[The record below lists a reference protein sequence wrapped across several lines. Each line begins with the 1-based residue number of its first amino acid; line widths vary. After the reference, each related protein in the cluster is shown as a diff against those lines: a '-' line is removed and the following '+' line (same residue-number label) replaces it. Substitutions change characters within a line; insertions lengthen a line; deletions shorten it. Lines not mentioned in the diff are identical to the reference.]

1 MFKWNRK
8 KRVLGGL
15 LTALFLVLACPNWA
29 GASPERIS
37 QKTQPARDLDGDRLP
52 EKITIQQCGLVYRIS
67 IHFTSG
73 RPKLHLTVY
82 QAGNEAG
89 LTIQT
94 SDVDN
99 DRDLDVVVT
108 SATSI
113 RPVAVWLNRG
123 KAKFQK
129 ASTWA
134 YGGLGRYTGP
144 TFRRRAVYQPDPA
157 LGSTTEPLA
166 YTVKAAQCLEIRLGV
181 EDLGLWDL
189 EQAPADSVPLEV
201 PTRGPPLHIS
211 I

>member
-1 MFKWNRK
+1 MFELHPK
-8 KRVLGGL
+8 KRLFSGLMTALLFVL
-15 LTALFLVLACPNWA
+15 LTPRWA
-29 GASPERIS
+29 DASGAQVSHR
-37 QKTQPARDLDGDRLP
+37 TQLGRDLDGDRIP
-52 EKITIQQCGLVYRIS
+52 ETVTIRQSGLVYRIS

-73 RPKLHLTVY
+73 RPKLRLTVY
-82 QAGNEAG
+82 QAENEAG

-99 DRDLDVVVT
+99 DRDLDLVVT

-144 TFRRRAVYQPDPA
+144 TFRRRAVYQPDPV
-157 LGSTTEPLA
+157 LGSTTEPLT
-166 YTVKAAQCLEIRLGV
+166 YTVKAAQYLEIRLDV
-181 EDLGLWDL
+181 QDLGLWDS

>member
-1 MFKWNRK
+1 MLKLHPK
-8 KRVLGGL
+8 KRLLSGL
-15 LTALFLVLACPNWA
+15 TTALLFVLPVSGWA
-29 GASPERIS
+29 DASPVHVS
-37 QKTQPARDLDGDRLP
+37 HGTQLGRDLDGDRIP
-52 EKITIQQCGLVYRIS
+52 ETVTIRQCGFVYRIS

-82 QAGNEAG
+82 QAKNEAG
-89 LTIQT
+89 LSFQT

-123 KAKFQK
+123 KAKFQR
-129 ASTWA
+129 ASTWT
-134 YGGLGRYTGP
+134 YGGFGAYTGP

-166 YTVKAAQCLEIRLGV
+166 YTVKATECLEVRLDV
-181 EDLGLWDL
+181 EDLGLWDS

-201 PTRGPPLHIS
+201 PTRGPPLHIT

>member
-1 MFKWNRK
+1 MFKLHPK
-8 KRVLGGL
+8 KRLLSGLITALLLVL
-15 LTALFLVLACPNWA
+15 LTPNWVD
-29 GASPERIS
+29 ASPDQVSHR
-37 QKTQPARDLDGDRLP
+37 TQLRRDLDGDRIP
-52 EKITIQQCGLVYRIS
+52 ETVTIRQSGLIYRIS

-82 QAGNEAG
+82 QSENEAG

-144 TFRRRAVYQPDPA
+144 TLHRRAVYQPDPA

-166 YTVKAAQCLEIRLGV
+166 YTVKATQCLEIRLDV
-181 EDLGLWDL
+181 EDLGLWDS
-189 EQAPADSVPLEV
+189 EQVPADSVPLEV